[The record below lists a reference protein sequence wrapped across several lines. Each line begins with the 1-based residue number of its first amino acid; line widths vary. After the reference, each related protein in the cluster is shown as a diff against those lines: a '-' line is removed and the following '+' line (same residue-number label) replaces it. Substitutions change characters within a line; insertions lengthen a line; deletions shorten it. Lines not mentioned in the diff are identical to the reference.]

1 MVVAVGEGDCGVCF
15 YYYFI
20 VLFMLFYFIKS

>member
-20 VLFMLFYFIKS
+20 VLFMLFYCIEN